1 MAKSTSAIRN
11 QVEKILEFNADP
23 LQFLQKDASEHPKFS
38 RFKFGAKSFVHVFS
52 PTIIKHV
59 LLSNCKNYSKS
70 DEYEALKIVFGN
82 GLSTNDGD
90 SWLKQRRMVQPLF
103 YKKHLETFSTQM
115 QSCTKTIIK
124 KWMKSECGVIDDL
137 YAEMMEL
144 NLAII
149 SRSLFGNDMN
159 DKMKDLT
166 QAINAI
172 VNELSICVQNAVG
185 LSILPQSETV
195 LRQNA
200 AIIKSLITDIIIRR
214 KKSSK
219 TYFDL
224 LNMLMYAEDTDSKEK
239 MNDAQL
245 INEVITLLV
254 GGHEPAASALTFVL
268 YLIYTHPNEYDKLC
282 AEVKTLEGRAP
293 GANELKNLSY
303 TQQVINEAL
312 RLYPP
317 VWNITR
323 KAIAADE
330 VEELKIN
337 KNDTILI
344 SPYVMHRN
352 PKYWESPTAFIPER
366 FVEKNKIDNY
376 TYFPFGRGPR
386 TCIGN
391 NFALM
396 SMTIS
401 LVLIVQRLVL
411 KIKNT
416 EELKLKSLI
425 TIHPF
430 NKLSFEVNSI

>member
-11 QVEKILEFNADP
+11 QVEKILEFNEDP
-23 LQFLQKDASEHPKFS
+23 LKFLQKDASEHATFS

-52 PTIIKHV
+52 PAIIKHV
-59 LLSNCKNYSKS
+59 LLSNYKNYSKS

-82 GLSTNDGD
+82 GLSTNDGE
-90 SWLKQRRMVQPLF
+90 SWMKHRRMVQPLF

-115 QSCTKTIIK
+115 QNCTEAAIK
-124 KWMKSECGVIDDL
+124 KWTENERGVIDDL

-149 SRSLFGNDMN
+149 CRSLFGNEMN

-172 VNELSICVQNAVG
+172 VNELSICVQNVVG
-185 LSILPQSETV
+185 LSILPKSENV

-200 AIIKSLITDIIIRR
+200 AIIKSLITDIVVDR

-224 LNMLMYAEDTDSKEK
+224 LNMLMYAEDADSKEK

-245 INEVITLLV
+245 VNEVITLLV
-254 GGHEPAASALTFVL
+254 GGHEPAASALTFLL
-268 YLIYTHPNEYDKLC
+268 YLTYTHPNEYEKLC
-282 AEVKTLEGRAP
+282 AEVKILEGRAP
-293 GANELKNLSY
+293 GVNEFKNLPY
-303 TQQVINEAL
+303 TQHVINEAL

-330 VEELKIN
+330 IEGLKIF

-352 PKYWESPTAFIPER
+352 PKYWESPTTFVPER
-366 FVEKNKIDNY
+366 FAEKDKIDNY
-376 TYFPFGRGPR
+376 SYFPFGRGPR

-401 LVLIVQRLVL
+401 LVLIVQQLAL
-411 KIKNT
+411 KTKST
-416 EELKLKSLI
+416 EELKLKPLI
-425 TIHPF
+425 TIHPL